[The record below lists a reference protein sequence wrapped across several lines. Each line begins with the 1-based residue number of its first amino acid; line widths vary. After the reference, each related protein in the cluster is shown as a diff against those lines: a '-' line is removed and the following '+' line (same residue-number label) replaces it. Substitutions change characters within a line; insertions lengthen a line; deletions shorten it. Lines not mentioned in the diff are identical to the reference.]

1 MKYYT
6 PRPVPCELGE
16 FFYAFGQCANEM
28 RKAHNTNSRG
38 NPRALNQWREIGTR
52 KNAGEMHNL
61 NTKGTL
67 YEGNRGER
75 VRFFY
80 SDRHLLINRQPL
92 RHGKAVILQ
101 HE

>member
-1 MKYYT
+1 MCERDSLGTQYKLAGIAAIYT
-6 PRPVPCELGE
+6 PKSKLFRGPV
-16 FFYAFGQCANEM
+16 
-28 RKAHNTNSRG
+28 
-38 NPRALNQWREIGTR
+38 ALNQWREIGTR

-61 NTKGTL
+61 NTKHTI
-67 YEGNRGER
+67 YKGNRGER

-80 SDRHLLINRQPL
+80 SDRHLLTNRQPL